1 MTGVSGSGKST
12 LAEEIL
18 YKAAKRALGN
28 QDGRP
33 GQHTAIMGLDHIE
46 DVVLVDQ
53 RAIGRTPRANALTY
67 TKALD
72 PIRRLL
78 ADTSE
83 AQTGGLG
90 PGHFSFNVAGGRCET
105 CKGEG
110 FEKVE
115 MQFLS
120 DVYITCPDCN
130 GKRFKADVL
139 NIRYRE
145 RNIHDILTMTVD
157 QALSF
162 FKDHKKVV
170 AALQPLNDVGLGYIR
185 LGQPIN
191 TMSGGEAQRLK
202 LSRYVKI
209 DSVDAAPKLFIFDEP
224 TTGLHFDD
232 IAKLLAAL
240 QRLVESGNTVLVI
253 EHNMD
258 VVKTADWVIDLGPD
272 GGDAGGRVATK
283 PSLPATTSASSRRNA
298 AIFPRRDATA
308 PV

>member
-1 MTGVSGSGKST
+1 MFVCLTGVSGSGKST

-28 QDGRP
+28 QEGRP
-33 GQHTAIMGLDHIE
+33 GEHNAIKGLDHIT

-83 AQTGGLG
+83 AQAGRLG

-120 DVYITCPDCN
+120 DVFITCPDCN
-130 GKRFKADVL
+130 GKRFKSDVL
-139 NIRYRE
+139 DVHYRGQS
-145 RNIHDILTMTVD
+145 IHDILSMTVN
-157 QALSF
+157 QALAF
-162 FKDHKKVV
+162 FKDHKKII
-170 AALQPLNDVGLGYIR
+170 AALQPLADVGLGYIR

-209 DSVDAAPKLFIFDEP
+209 DSVNAAPKLFIFDEP

-232 IAKLLAAL
+232 IGKAPG
-240 QRLVESGNTVLVI
+240 RFT
-253 EHNMD
+253 
-258 VVKTADWVIDLGPD
+258 T
-272 GGDAGGRVATK
+272 AGGRRQHGIGDRT
-283 PSLPATTSASSRRNA
+283 
-298 AIFPRRDATA
+298 
-308 PV
+308 